1 MGMTPPLA
9 QSWRIKINPERV
21 SSVWWDFAR
30 ARFDAP
36 AALAPMLEPLGI
48 EELYVAAEEGAA
60 IRAWAATVP
69 DWDETRP
76 PLLIEMGSA

>member
-1 MGMTPPLA
+1 MTSLLA
-9 QSWRIKINPERV
+9 PTWRIKINPERI

-36 AALAPMLEPLGI
+36 AVLAPMLEPLGI
-48 EELYVAAEEGAA
+48 EELYVAADEGAA

-69 DWDETRP
+69 DWDEIEP
-76 PLLIEMGSA
+76 PLLIEKRDG

>member
-1 MGMTPPLA
+1 MGMRPPPA
-9 QSWRIKINPERV
+9 PSCRIKINPERV

-36 AALAPMLEPLGI
+36 AALAPMLEPLGL
-48 EELYVAAEEGAA
+48 EELFVTAGEGAA
-60 IRAWAATVP
+60 IRTWAAAVP

-76 PLLIEMGSA
+76 PLLIEERDM